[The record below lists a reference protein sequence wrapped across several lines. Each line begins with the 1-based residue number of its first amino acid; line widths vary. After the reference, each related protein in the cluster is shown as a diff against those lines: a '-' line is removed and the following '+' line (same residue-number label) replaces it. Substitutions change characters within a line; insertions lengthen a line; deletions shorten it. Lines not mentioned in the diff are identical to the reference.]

1 MSIKSRSIRITFNEV
16 VRCARI
22 IETDINNIKIV
33 EISPIRLKEPPII
46 FRPRGQILSKNFG
59 ESKVS
64 IFNMECAIMSPPPK
78 SKVIDGWFIDNKKR
92 VYYECE
98 KKVMRTS
105 TILSIDDNIITTHSG
120 SIYVLGKIDIPISKY
135 LSDIDIPEFDP
146 LSNNNIQRIIN
157 ATSIIYPETHKT

>member
-1 MSIKSRSIRITFNEV
+1 
-16 VRCARI
+16 
-22 IETDINNIKIV
+22 
-33 EISPIRLKEPPII
+33 
-46 FRPRGQILSKNFG
+46 
-59 ESKVS
+59 
-64 IFNMECAIMSPPPK
+64 MSPPPK